1 MKKFFK
7 GFYFA
12 FNGIKHSFKTQLNF
26 KVHTFLAFLAMLLA
40 YLLQITTN
48 EWLWIFAAISVV
60 FITELIN
67 TALETLVDL
76 VSPEIN
82 AKAGLIKDI
91 SAAAVLIG
99 AIFAF
104 LVGCFIFLPKLIH
117 AL

>member
-7 GFYFA
+7 GFNFA
-12 FNGIKHSFKTQLNF
+12 FNGIKYSFKTQLNF
-26 KVHTFLAFLAMLLA
+26 KVHTFLAFLAMVLA
-40 YLLQITTN
+40 YTLKITID
-48 EWLWIFAAISVV
+48 EWLWIFAAISLV
-60 FITELIN
+60 FIAELIN

-82 AKAGLIKDI
+82 PKAGLIKDI
-91 SAAAVLIG
+91 SAAAVLIA
-99 AIFAF
+99 AIFAL

>member
-26 KVHTFLAFLAMLLA
+26 KVHTFLAFLAVLLG
-40 YLLQITTN
+40 YLLQITTD
-48 EWLWIFAAISVV
+48 EWLWICAAISLV
-60 FITELIN
+60 FIAELIN

-82 AKAGLIKDI
+82 PKAGLIKDI
-91 SAAAVLIG
+91 SAAAVLIA